1 MKTTLAVLMFTMALP
16 ASAADLVLRNGKILT
31 LDAAQPEVQAIAI
44 TAGKIV
50 ARGTNAQMASQI
62 TPQTKVVDLGGRL
75 ATPGIIEG
83 HGHFTGVGQA
93 KMALNLR
100 DVKSWDEIVSM
111 VAAAAKEAKPG
122 EWIVGRGWHQ
132 EKWDKRPVP
141 NVNGF
146 PVHDELSKASPNN
159 PVMLTH
165 ASGHASFVNQAALT
179 AAGVT
184 RDTPNPAGGD
194 IMKDPS
200 GRPIGL
206 LNERA
211 QGLTR
216 DAMSKYL
223 AQRTAEEREAVL
235 QREIDLAAQ
244 EAVMKGITSF
254 QDAGTDSTGIERL
267 RKRAEA
273 GTLPLRLWVMLRE
286 STDRLAV
293 DAPKL
298 RMIGFGDDHLTVRAI
313 KHQID
318 GALGTRGALLLAP
331 YSDLPSTSG
340 TATNDPKDLEKQAN
354 IAMANGYQMCI
365 HAIGDG
371 GNRIVLDLYEK
382 IFRANPAVKDTR
394 WRVEHAQ
401 HIDLADIP
409 RFGKLGVIA
418 SMQAIH
424 ATSDGPMV
432 LPRLGEK
439 RAREGAYVWQ
449 SLMKSGAHV
458 SQGTDAPVE
467 DVNPMENFYAAVTR
481 RMKNGK
487 TFYPEQKLSR
497 METLRSYTV
506 ENAYAAF
513 EENLKG
519 QLKTGMLGDITVFSK
534 DIMTIPEEEILKT
547 EIDFTIVGG
556 KIAYQRK

>member
-1 MKTTLAVLMFTMALP
+1 MKTAIPVWILTMALS

-50 ARGTNAQMASQI
+50 ARGTNAQMSSQI
-62 TPQTKVVDLGGRL
+62 TPATRVVDLGGRL
-75 ATPGIIEG
+75 ATPGMIEG

-194 IMKDPS
+194 IMKDAS

-211 QGLTR
+211 QVLTR
-216 DAMSKYL
+216 DAMSKHL

-235 QREIDLAAQ
+235 QKEIDLAAQ

-254 QDAGTDSTGIERL
+254 QDAGTDSAGIERL

-286 STDRLAV
+286 STDRLVV
-293 DAPKL
+293 DAPRV

-318 GALGTRGALLLAP
+318 GALGTRGALLLAA

-382 IFRANPAVKDTR
+382 IFQANPAVKDTR

-401 HIDLADIP
+401 HIDPADIP

-449 SLMKSGAHV
+449 SLIKSGAHV

-467 DVNPMENFYAAVTR
+467 DVNPIENFYAAVTR

-497 METLRSYTV
+497 MEALRSYTV

-547 EIDFTIVGG
+547 EVDFTIVGG

>member
-1 MKTTLAVLMFTMALP
+1 MKKTSLILLFALAMSAP
-16 ASAADLVLRNGKILT
+16 AADLVLRNGKILT
-31 LDAAQPEVQAIAI
+31 LDPAQPEVQAIAI
-44 TAGKIV
+44 TAGRIV
-50 ARGTNAQMASQI
+50 ARGTNAQIAAQI
-62 TPQTKVVDLGGRL
+62 TPATRVVDLGGRL
-75 ATPGIIEG
+75 ATPGLIEG

-100 DVKSWDEIVSM
+100 DVKAWDEIVSM

-132 EKWDKRPVP
+132 EKWDKRPTP

-165 ASGHASFVNQAALT
+165 ASGHASFVNEAALK
-179 AAGVT
+179 AAGIT
-184 RDTPNPAGGD
+184 KDTPNPPGGD
-194 IMKDPS
+194 IMKDAA

-216 DAMSKYL
+216 EAMAKHL
-223 AQRTAEEREAVL
+223 AQRTEEVREAVL
-235 QREIDLAAQ
+235 QKEIDLAAQ
-244 EAVMKGITSF
+244 EAVTKGITSF
-254 QDAGTDSTGIERL
+254 QDAGTDAAGIERL
-267 RKRAEA
+267 KKRAEA

-286 STDRLAV
+286 GTDRLAV

-298 RMIGFGDDHLTVRAI
+298 RMIGVGDNHLTVRAI

-340 TATNDPKDLEKQAN
+340 LPTNDPKDLEKQAN

-401 HIDLADIP
+401 HIDPVDIP

-418 SMQAIH
+418 SMQAVH

-432 LPRLGEK
+432 PARLGEK

-467 DVNPMENFYAAVTR
+467 DVNPIENFYAAVTR
-481 RMKNGK
+481 RMKDGK

-497 METLRSYTV
+497 MEALRSYTV

-534 DIMTIPEEEILKT
+534 DIMTVPEEEILKT

-556 KIAYQRK
+556 KVAYQRK

>member
-1 MKTTLAVLMFTMALP
+1 MNKATLVLLVCSALS
-16 ASAADLVLRNGKILT
+16 ATAADLVLRNGKILT
-31 LDAAQPEVQAIAI
+31 LDPAQPEVQALAI
-44 TAGKIV
+44 TGGKIV
-50 ARGTNAQMASQI
+50 ARGSNAQIAPQI
-62 TPQTKVVDLGGRL
+62 TPATKVIDLAGRL
-75 ATPGIIEG
+75 ATPGLIEG

-146 PVHDELSKASPNN
+146 PVHDELSKVSPNN

-165 ASGHASFVNQAALT
+165 ASGHASFVNEAALK

-184 RDTPNPAGGD
+184 KETPNPPGGD
-194 IMKDPS
+194 IMKDAS

-216 DAMSKYL
+216 EAMNRHL
-223 AQRTAEEREAVL
+223 AQRTVEEREAVL
-235 QREIDLAAQ
+235 QKEIDLAAQ
-244 EAVMKGITSF
+244 EAVSKGITSF
-254 QDAGTDSTGIERL
+254 QDAGTDASGIERF

-286 STDRLAV
+286 PTRELAI
-293 DAPKL
+293 DAPKV
-298 RMIGFGDDHLTVRAI
+298 RMLGAGDDHLTVRAI

-340 TATNDPKDLEKQAN
+340 QPTNDPKDLEAQAA
-354 IAMANGYQMCI
+354 IAIANGYQLCI

-382 IFRANPAVKDTR
+382 IFKANPAVKDPR

-401 HIDLADIP
+401 HIDPADIP

-418 SMQAIH
+418 SMQAVH

-467 DVNPMENFYAAVTR
+467 DVNPIENFYAAVTR
-481 RMKNGK
+481 KMKNGQP
-487 TFYPEQKLSR
+487 FYPEQKLSR
-497 METLRSYTV
+497 MEALRSYTV

-519 QLKTGMLGDITVFSK
+519 QLKVGMLGDVTVFSK
-534 DIMTIPEEEILKT
+534 DIMTVPEDEILKT
-547 EIDFTIVGG
+547 EIAYTVVGG
-556 KIAYQRK
+556 KIAYQR

>member
-1 MKTTLAVLMFTMALP
+1 MKKTIPVLLVCAAIS
-16 ASAADLVLRNGKILT
+16 ASAADLVLRNGRILT
-31 LDAAQPEVQAIAI
+31 LDPSQLEVQAVAIAG
-44 TAGKIV
+44 GKVV
-50 ARGTNAQMASQI
+50 ARGTNAQMTSQI
-62 TPQTKVVDLGGRL
+62 TPATKVVDLGGRL
-75 ATPGIIEG
+75 ATPGFIEG

-100 DVKSWDEIVSM
+100 NVKNWDDIVSM
-111 VAAAAKEAKPG
+111 VAAAAKEVKPG

-132 EKWDKRPVP
+132 EKWDHKPTP

-146 PVHDELSKASPNN
+146 PIHDELSKVSPNN

-165 ASGHASFVNQAALT
+165 ASGHASFVNEAALK
-179 AAGVT
+179 AAGIT
-184 RDTPNPAGGD
+184 KETPNPPGGD
-194 IMKDPS
+194 IMKDAN

-206 LNERA
+206 LNEQA

-216 DAMSKYL
+216 RAMNQYL

-235 QREIDLAAQ
+235 QKEIDLAAQ
-244 EAVMKGITSF
+244 EAISKGITSF
-254 QDAGTDSTGIERL
+254 QDAGTDAAGIERL
-267 RKRAEA
+267 KKRAAA

-286 STDRLAV
+286 PTREMAV
-293 DAPKL
+293 DAPRL
-298 RMIGFGDDHLTVRAI
+298 HMIGFGDDHLTVRAI
-313 KHQID
+313 KQQVD

-340 TATNDPKDLEKQAN
+340 TPTTDSKDLEAQAE
-354 IAMANGYQMCI
+354 IAIANGYQMCI

-371 GNRIVLDLYEK
+371 GNRMVLDLYEK
-382 IFRANPAVKDTR
+382 TFKANPTVKDPR
-394 WRVEHAQ
+394 WRIEHAQ
-401 HIDLADIP
+401 HLDPADIP

-418 SMQAIH
+418 SMQAVH

-467 DVNPMENFYAAVTR
+467 DVNPIENFYAAVTR
-481 RMKNGK
+481 RMKDGK
-487 TFYPEQKLSR
+487 EFYPEQKMSR
-497 METLRSYTV
+497 MEALRSYTT

-513 EENLKG
+513 EENIKG
-519 QLKTGMLGDITVFSK
+519 QLKVGMLGDVTVFSR
-534 DIMTIPEEEILKT
+534 DIMTVPDNEILKA
-547 EIDFTIVGG
+547 EVDYTIIGG
-556 KIAYQRK
+556 KVAYQRR

>member
-1 MKTTLAVLMFTMALP
+1 MKKTSLILLFALAISAP
-16 ASAADLVLRNGKILT
+16 AADLVLRNGKILT
-31 LDAAQPEVQAIAI
+31 LDPAQPEVQAIAI
-44 TAGKIV
+44 TSGKIV
-50 ARGTNAQMASQI
+50 ARGTNAQLAAQI
-62 TPQTKVVDLGGRL
+62 TPATRVVDLGGRL
-75 ATPGIIEG
+75 ATPGLIEG

-93 KMALNLR
+93 KMSLNLR
-100 DVKSWDEIVSM
+100 DVKAWDEIVSM

-132 EKWDKRPVP
+132 EKWDKRPTP

-146 PVHDELSKASPNN
+146 PVHDSLSSASPNN

-165 ASGHASFVNQAALT
+165 ASGHASFVNEAALK
-179 AAGVT
+179 AAGIT
-184 RDTPNPAGGD
+184 RDTPNPPGGD
-194 IMKDPS
+194 IMKDAA

-216 DAMSKYL
+216 EAMAKHL
-223 AQRTAEEREAVL
+223 AQRTEEEREAVL
-235 QREIDLAAQ
+235 QKEIDLAAQ
-244 EAVMKGITSF
+244 EAVTKGITSF
-254 QDAGTDSTGIERL
+254 QDAGTDSSGIERL
-267 RKRAEA
+267 KKRAEA

-286 STDRLAV
+286 GTERLAV
-293 DAPKL
+293 DAPRL
-298 RMIGFGDDHLTVRAI
+298 RMIGVGDDHLTVRAI

-340 TATNDPKDLEKQAN
+340 LPTNDPKDLEKQAN
-354 IAMANGYQMCI
+354 IAIANGYQMCI

-382 IFRANPAVKDTR
+382 IFRANPTVKDTR

-401 HIDLADIP
+401 HIDPADIP

-418 SMQAIH
+418 SMQAVH

-432 LPRLGEK
+432 PARLGEK

-467 DVNPMENFYAAVTR
+467 DVNPIENFYAAVTR
-481 RMKNGK
+481 KMKDGK
-487 TFYPEQKLSR
+487 AFYPEQKLSR
-497 METLRSYTV
+497 MEALRSYTV

-534 DIMTIPEEEILKT
+534 DIMTVPEAEILKA

-556 KIAYQRK
+556 KVAYQRK

>member
-1 MKTTLAVLMFTMALP
+1 MKKTSLLLIFSVAMSAP
-16 ASAADLVLRNGKILT
+16 AADLVLRNGKILT
-31 LDAAQPEVQAIAI
+31 LDPAQPEVQAIAI
-44 TAGKIV
+44 TSGKIV
-50 ARGTNAQMASQI
+50 ARGTNAQLAAQI
-62 TPQTKVVDLGGRL
+62 TPATRVVDLGGRL
-75 ATPGIIEG
+75 ATPGLIEG

-93 KMALNLR
+93 KMSLNLR
-100 DVKSWDEIVSM
+100 DVKAWDEIVSM

-132 EKWDKRPVP
+132 EKWDKRPTP

-146 PVHDELSKASPNN
+146 PVHDSLSSASPNN

-165 ASGHASFVNQAALT
+165 ASGHASFVNEAALK
-179 AAGVT
+179 AAGIT
-184 RDTPNPAGGD
+184 RDTPNPPGGD
-194 IMKDPS
+194 IMKDAA

-206 LNERA
+206 LNEQA

-216 DAMSKYL
+216 QAMAKHL
-223 AQRTAEEREAVL
+223 AQRTEEEREAVL
-235 QREIDLAAQ
+235 QKEIDLAAQ
-244 EAVMKGITSF
+244 EAVTKGITSF
-254 QDAGTDSTGIERL
+254 QDAGTDSSGIERL
-267 RKRAEA
+267 KKRAEA

-286 STDRLAV
+286 GTERLAV

-298 RMIGFGDDHLTVRAI
+298 RMIGVGDDHLTVRAI

-340 TATNDPKDLEKQAN
+340 LPTNDPKDLEKQAN
-354 IAMANGYQMCI
+354 IAIANGYQMCI

-382 IFRANPAVKDTR
+382 IFRANPTVKDTR

-401 HIDLADIP
+401 HIDPADIP
-409 RFGKLGVIA
+409 RFVKLGVIA
-418 SMQAIH
+418 SMQAVH

-432 LPRLGEK
+432 PARLGEK

-458 SQGTDAPVE
+458 SQGTDAP
-467 DVNPMENFYAAVTR
+467 A
-481 RMKNGK
+481 
-487 TFYPEQKLSR
+487 
-497 METLRSYTV
+497 
-506 ENAYAAF
+506 
-513 EENLKG
+513 
-519 QLKTGMLGDITVFSK
+519 
-534 DIMTIPEEEILKT
+534 
-547 EIDFTIVGG
+547 
-556 KIAYQRK
+556 

>member
-1 MKTTLAVLMFTMALP
+1 MKKTSLILLFALAMSAP
-16 ASAADLVLRNGKILT
+16 AADLVLRNGKILT
-31 LDAAQPEVQAIAI
+31 LDPAQPEVQAIAI
-44 TAGKIV
+44 TSGRIV
-50 ARGTNAQMASQI
+50 ARGTNAQIAAQI
-62 TPQTKVVDLGGRL
+62 TPATKVVDLGGRL
-75 ATPGIIEG
+75 ATPGLIEG

-100 DVKSWDEIVSM
+100 DVKAWDEIVSM

-132 EKWDKRPVP
+132 EKWDKRPTP

-165 ASGHASFVNQAALT
+165 ASGHASFVNEAALK
-179 AAGVT
+179 AAGIT
-184 RDTPNPAGGD
+184 KDTPNPPGGD
-194 IMKDPS
+194 IMKDAA

-216 DAMSKYL
+216 EAMAKHL
-223 AQRTAEEREAVL
+223 AQRTEEVREAVL
-235 QREIDLAAQ
+235 QKEIDLAAQ
-244 EAVMKGITSF
+244 EAVTKGITSF
-254 QDAGTDSTGIERL
+254 QDAGTDAAGIERL
-267 RKRAEA
+267 KKRAEA

-286 STDRLAV
+286 GTDRLAV

-298 RMIGFGDDHLTVRAI
+298 RMIGVGDNHLTVRAI

-340 TATNDPKDLEKQAN
+340 LPTNDPKDLEKQAN

-401 HIDLADIP
+401 HIDPADIP

-418 SMQAIH
+418 SMQAVH

-432 LPRLGEK
+432 PARLGEK

-467 DVNPMENFYAAVTR
+467 DVNPIENFYAAVTR
-481 RMKNGK
+481 RMKDGK
-487 TFYPEQKLSR
+487 AFYPEQKLSR
-497 METLRSYTV
+497 MEALRSYTV

-534 DIMTIPEEEILKT
+534 DIMTVPEEEILKT

-556 KIAYQRK
+556 KVAYQRK

>member
-1 MKTTLAVLMFTMALP
+1 MKTTIPVWILTMALS

-50 ARGTNAQMASQI
+50 ARGTNAQMAPQI
-62 TPQTKVVDLGGRL
+62 TRSTTVVDLGGRL

-132 EKWDKRPVP
+132 EKWDIRPVP
-141 NVNGF
+141 SVNGF
-146 PVHDELSKASPNN
+146 PVHDELSKVSPNN

-194 IMKDPS
+194 IMKDAS

-211 QGLTR
+211 QVLTR
-216 DAMSKYL
+216 DAMNEHL

-254 QDAGTDSTGIERL
+254 QDAGTDSAGIERF

-286 STDRLAV
+286 STDRLVV
-293 DAPKL
+293 DAPKV

-401 HIDLADIP
+401 HIDPADIP
-409 RFGKLGVIA
+409 RFGRLGVIA

-458 SQGTDAPVE
+458 SQGTDTPVE
-467 DVNPMENFYAAVTR
+467 DVNPIENFYAAVTR

-497 METLRSYTV
+497 MEALRSYTV

-547 EIDFTIVGG
+547 EVDFTIVGG

>member
-1 MKTTLAVLMFTMALP
+1 M
-16 ASAADLVLRNGKILT
+16 
-31 LDAAQPEVQAIAI
+31 
-44 TAGKIV
+44 
-50 ARGTNAQMASQI
+50 
-62 TPQTKVVDLGGRL
+62 
-75 ATPGIIEG
+75 
-83 HGHFTGVGQA
+83 
-93 KMALNLR
+93 
-100 DVKSWDEIVSM
+100 
-111 VAAAAKEAKPG
+111 
-122 EWIVGRGWHQ
+122 GRGWHQ

-194 IMKDPS
+194 IMKDAS

-211 QGLTR
+211 QVLTR
-216 DAMSKYL
+216 EAMSKHL

-235 QREIDLAAQ
+235 QKEIDLAAQ

-254 QDAGTDSTGIERL
+254 QDAGTDSAGIERL

-286 STDRLAV
+286 STDRLVV
-293 DAPKL
+293 DAPRV

-318 GALGTRGALLLAP
+318 GALGTRGALLLAA

-382 IFRANPAVKDTR
+382 IFQANPAVKDTR

-401 HIDLADIP
+401 HIDPADIP

-449 SLMKSGAHV
+449 SLIKSGAHV

-467 DVNPMENFYAAVTR
+467 DVNPIENFYAAVTR

-497 METLRSYTV
+497 MEALRSYTV

-547 EIDFTIVGG
+547 EVDFTIVGG